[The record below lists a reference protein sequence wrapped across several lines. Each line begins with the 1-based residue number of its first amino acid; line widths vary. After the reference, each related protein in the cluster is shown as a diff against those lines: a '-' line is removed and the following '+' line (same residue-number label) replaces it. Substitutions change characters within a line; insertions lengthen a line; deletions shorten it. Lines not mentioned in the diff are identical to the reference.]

1 MTMPS
6 FSQDNLE
13 WLSPIEI
20 KNPIVTESLV
30 VKGEV
35 CIPCNC
41 DSDALKARVTLLE
54 ERMGILWGAYQKV
67 LQKAS
72 QAPPAQPAPKVAPVP
87 VVPKVEPV
95 AVTKGSITMYTSKRC
110 PPCESWKRVEYPKFL
125 ASKKWNVTIETSTN
139 GLPTP
144 NYVVKSPDGS
154 ITTYVGY
161 LPFEIIN

>member
-1 MTMPS
+1 MPS

-20 KNPIVTESLV
+20 KNPIAVEAPM

-41 DSDALKARVTLLE
+41 DCEALKASVQALE
-54 ERMGILWGAYQKV
+54 ERMVILWEAYQKV
-67 LQKAS
+67 LQKAP
-72 QAPPAQPAPKVAPVP
+72 QAPPAQPAPKVVP
-87 VVPKVEPV
+87 APKVDPVPV
-95 AVTKGSITMYTSKRC
+95 AVTKGSIIMYTSRRC
-110 PPCESWKRVEYPKFL
+110 PPCETWKRVEYPKFL
-125 ASKKWNVTIETSTN
+125 ASKKWDVKIEDSTN
-139 GLPTP
+139 GLSTP
-144 NYVVKSPDGS
+144 NYIVKSPDGS